1 MIEALLPSLV
11 LTQAFEL
18 PFAWLWGA
26 KNKDLLVVLLM
37 NILTNPLVVMWHYS
51 TWQYGFVISTVLPE
65 LAAIVTE
72 AILLR
77 KFTKDTPYPVL
88 LGVFINLFSYSVG
101 VVLSFLLAGNTM
113 EVLR

>member
-1 MIEALLPSLV
+1 MIEALLPSLL
-11 LTQAFEL
+11 LTIAFEL

-26 KNKDLLVVLLM
+26 KKRDLLVVLLM

-51 TWQYGFVISTVLPE
+51 TWQHGFVISTVLPE

-72 AILLR
+72 ALLLR
-77 KFTKDTPYPVL
+77 RFTKDTPYPIL
-88 LGVFINLFSYSVG
+88 LGIFINLFSYSVG
-101 VVLSFLLAGNTM
+101 VVLNFLLAGNTV

>member
-1 MIEALLPSLV
+1 MIDALLPSLL

-26 KNKDLLVVLLM
+26 KKQDLLVVLLM
-37 NILTNPLVVMWHYS
+37 NVLTNPLVVMWHYS
-51 TWQYGFVISTVLPE
+51 TWEFGFVVSTVLPE

-77 KFTKDTPYPVL
+77 RFAKDTPYPVL
-88 LGVFINLFSYSVG
+88 LGVMINLFSYSIG
-101 VVLSFLLAGNTM
+101 VVMRFL
-113 EVLR
+113 

>member
-1 MIEALLPSLV
+1 MIEALLPSLF
-11 LTQAFEL
+11 LTQFFEL

-26 KNKDLLVVLLM
+26 KKKDLLVVLLM

-51 TWQYGFVISTVLPE
+51 TWELGFLISTVLPE

-72 AILLR
+72 ATLLR

-88 LGVFINLFSYSVG
+88 LGVMINLFSYSAG
-101 VVLSFLLAGNTM
+101 VVLTFL
-113 EVLR
+113 

>member
-1 MIEALLPSLV
+1 MIEALLPSLF
-11 LTQAFEL
+11 LTQLFEL

-37 NILTNPLVVMWHYS
+37 NILTNPLVVMWHYT
-51 TWQYGFVISTVLPE
+51 TWELGFLISTVLPE

-88 LGVFINLFSYSVG
+88 LGIMINLFSYSAG
-101 VVLSFLLAGNTM
+101 VVLTFL
-113 EVLR
+113 

>member
-1 MIEALLPSLV
+1 MIEALLPSLF
-11 LTQAFEL
+11 LTQLFEL

-37 NILTNPLVVMWHYS
+37 NILTNPLVVMWHHS
-51 TWQYGFVISTVLPE
+51 TWELGFLISTVLPE

-77 KFTKDTPYPVL
+77 KFTKNTPYPVL
-88 LGVFINLFSYSVG
+88 LGIMINLFSYSAG
-101 VVLSFLLAGNTM
+101 VVLTFL
-113 EVLR
+113 